1 MKHKLTNLIAA
12 IVAVFSFSAL
22 TIAPAF
28 ATDECT
34 DICTCDKITSA
45 AKAAYGC
52 SGTDQGSEEDF
63 SKTIQGILNG
73 IIASLGLV
81 AVIVIVIGGV
91 MYMTSNGDAGKLQKA
106 KNTILY
112 AVIGLII
119 CVLSFAITNFAIYTI
134 GGKTGA
140 NDPTT
145 TQKSTS
151 KTIKSK

>member
-1 MKHKLTNLIAA
+1 MKHKLTSLIAA
-12 IVAVFSFSAL
+12 IVATLSFSAL
-22 TIAPAF
+22 AITPVF
-28 ATDECT
+28 ATGECS
-34 DICTCDKITSA
+34 DICSCSTVTEA

-52 SGTDQGSEEDF
+52 KNTDQGSEADF
-63 SKTIQGILNG
+63 SNALQGILNG
-73 IIASLGLV
+73 VISSLGLV

-112 AVIGLII
+112 AAIGLII

-151 KTIKSK
+151 ETIKSK